1 MSVAELNIY
10 DKHGERYSV
19 RRLIKLL
26 GVSHTWVIRNRK
38 KYPTVEGLVEQAGKI
53 KRHPKKKGA
62 RINIDDIPVGSWEAK
77 LRCPPA
83 STKTVSQVHV
93 ELNHEADFKLA
104 KHIDSQRVSKK
115 RRNRNDTSNDV

>member
-1 MSVAELNIY
+1 MPVAELNIY
-10 DKHGERYSV
+10 DKHGERFSV
-19 RRLIKLL
+19 KRLVRLL
-26 GVSHTWVIRNRK
+26 SVSHTWVIRNQKRH
-38 KYPTVEGLVEQAGKI
+38 PTVEGLIRQSEKI
-53 KRHPKKKGA
+53 KRHPKKVGP